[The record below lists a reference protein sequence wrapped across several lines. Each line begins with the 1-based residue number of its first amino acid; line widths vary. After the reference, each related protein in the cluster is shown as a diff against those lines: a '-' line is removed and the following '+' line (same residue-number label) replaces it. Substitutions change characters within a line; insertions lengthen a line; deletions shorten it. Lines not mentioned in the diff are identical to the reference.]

1 MLTDEQLAKRVDKIG
16 ASFIPAL
23 MAGDEKKIAREWM
36 RLVGHPSYQ
45 PEDLSDQ
52 WGPAFGSYI
61 ESFCLDWHEKKT
73 GHPITD
79 RGEWVLYPG
88 PEYPYVG
95 CTLDGYRCHD
105 NTCIDAKQWSRWSK
119 IEECLETYPGQMVV
133 QKACTRAQRA
143 ALLVCHGGEEPSE
156 HELRWPEEYEA
167 EVWSRIRWFWNLVET
182 LQQPTA
188 SLPGVKAPLIN
199 AVRVVDM
206 SGSNAWGNWAA
217 QWLANKGAKVAFD
230 EAVKGLKD
238 LIDAD
243 VGRAFGHG
251 LCASRSKAGAIS
263 FKEQK

>member
-1 MLTDEQLAKRVDKIG
+1 MLTPEQQAKRADKIG

-36 RLVGHPSYQ
+36 RLVGHEAYQ

-52 WGPAFGSYI
+52 WGPSFGSYI
-61 ESFCLDWHEKKT
+61 EPFVLDWHEKKT

-79 RGEWVLYPG
+79 RGQWVNYPG

-133 QKACTRAQRA
+133 QRACTRAERA

-167 EVWSRIRWFWNLVET
+167 EVWHRIEWFWNLVET

-188 SLPGVKAPLIN
+188 SLPGVKAPLVN
-199 AVRVVDM
+199 AVRVIDYT
-206 SGSNAWGNWAA
+206 GNNAWADFAHVWLENQAA
-217 QWLANKGAKVAFD
+217 AKAFNT
-230 EAVKGLKD
+230 AAKD
-238 LIDAD
+238 LKLMLEPD
-243 VGRAFGHG
+243 VAKAFGHG
-251 LCASRSKAGAIS
+251 ICASRSKAGSITI
-263 FKEQK
+263 KEQR

>member
-1 MLTDEQLAKRVDKIG
+1 MLTPEQQAKRADKIG

-36 RLVGHPSYQ
+36 RLVGHPSYV

-52 WGPAFGSYI
+52 WGPSFGSFI
-61 ESFCLDWHEKKT
+61 EPFVLDWHEKKT

-88 PEYPYVG
+88 PEYPYLG

-133 QKACTRAQRA
+133 QKACTRAERA
-143 ALLVCHGGEEPSE
+143 ALLVCHGGEEPTE
-156 HELRWPEEYEA
+156 HELRWLEEYEA

-182 LQQPTA
+182 LQAPCA
-188 SLPGVKAPLIN
+188 LPGVKAALVN

-206 SGSNAWGNWAA
+206 GKSNAWADFAA
-217 QWLANKGAKVAFD
+217 TWLKNAEAKKAFD
-230 EAVKGLKD
+230 GAAKGLKE
-238 LIDAD
+238 LIEPD
-243 VGRAFGHG
+243 VARAFGHG
-251 LCASRSKAGAIS
+251 ICATRSKTGAVTI
-263 FKEQK
+263 KEQC